1 MNDNIPNTPE
11 QSPTTATQRPL
22 LIMGGIGCA
31 LLLLVGFLMGG
42 GWLILRANATAD
54 PPAAEQAASSQGVA
68 ASPNAATAANT
79 PPAKRADTLNLA
91 SNYESTQASDT
102 LGSSLSAATDVP
114 QIGRI
119 TFAPATTA
127 AGQPVDPGFMFDATL
142 TEIHAVFEYAGM
154 SADDTWTQVWYHNGD
169 ELLSTTQPWIK
180 GQEGTFD
187 YSIKAGD
194 EPFTPGEWTL
204 ELYVG
209 DELLSAGSFVI
220 EGEAE

>member
-11 QSPTTATQRPL
+11 QSASTATQRPL
-22 LIMGGIGCA
+22 LMVGGIGCA

-42 GWLILRANATAD
+42 GWLILRANATAN
-54 PPAAEQAASSQGVA
+54 PPAAEQATSGQGVA
-68 ASPNAATAANT
+68 ASPNAAAATNT
-79 PPAKRADTLNLA
+79 PQAERADTLSVTSAN
-91 SNYESTQASDT
+91 ESTQTSDT
-102 LGSSLSAATDVP
+102 LESSLPAATNEP

-127 AGQPVDPGFMFDATL
+127 AGQPVDPDFMFDATL

-220 EGEAE
+220 EGDAE